1 MNSLLQRA
9 YSNISHQ
16 TKIQKFQET
25 FQNWLFNSYTSTY
38 GGSTKKSR
46 VAGNEGRVW
55 GRAGSVLRVTSPFPR
70 EACCSPQVKEPEQ
83 DHS

>member
-1 MNSLLQRA
+1 MQWKFQMNSLLQRA

-38 GGSTKKSR
+38 GGSTKSHGLLVMR
-46 VAGNEGRVW
+46 VEFGGELV
-55 GRAGSVLRVTSPFPR
+55 VF
-70 EACCSPQVKEPEQ
+70 
-83 DHS
+83 